1 VRGGKAWLK
10 QKNKNK
16 NVRSS
21 KRKFAFDGR
30 SKNVKQL
37 RPVKQIERGRGRE
50 LAGLRKLG
58 RML

>member
-1 VRGGKAWLK
+1 VAKYGSSRK
-10 QKNKNK
+10 KNK

-21 KRKFAFDGR
+21 RKKFTFGER
-30 SKNVKQL
+30 SKNVKRP

-58 RML
+58 PML